1 MNVRTNHR
9 NGHCGVSP
17 PESQTPCHALFLVMQ
32 ISTKTNN
39 SHDITPLLSVLR
51 SGAPSVSDARTYACM
66 HACMHAHQRMT
77 CTNAHTCTHKHLHSS
92 LAGGNDR
99 APCSNAKVRK
109 DQDTAALSG
118 ETSRAQ
124 LAAVPL

>member
-39 SHDITPLLSVLR
+39 SHDITPLLSVLQ
-51 SGAPSVSDARTYACM
+51 SSVRRLMRILM
-66 HACMHAHQRMT
+66 HACMHAHRRVT
-77 CTNAHTCTHKHLHSS
+77 HTNTHLHSS
-92 LAGGNDR
+92 MAGGNDR
-99 APCSNAKVRK
+99 APCSSDKVRK

-118 ETSRAQ
+118 ETS
-124 LAAVPL
+124 